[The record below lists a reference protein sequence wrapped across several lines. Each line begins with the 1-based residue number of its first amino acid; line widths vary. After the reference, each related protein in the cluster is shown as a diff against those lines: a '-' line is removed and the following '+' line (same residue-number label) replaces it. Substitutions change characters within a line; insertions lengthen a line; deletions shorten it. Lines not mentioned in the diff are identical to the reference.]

1 MDICSEGSQA
11 YSHKGAYYDRNE
23 DGDYKLANQQLVAEL
38 YARKQNSFTENRV
51 YPFLKMEHFEEELF
65 DIVRTRVKLK
75 NKNHIWLSMTN
86 EEILSSARLRLV
98 DSQTGIE
105 GYTLAAALLFG
116 KDNIIASVL
125 PQYKSDALC
134 RKDNIELYDDRDVI
148 TCNLI
153 KAYSRLSDF
162 INKHLPERP
171 FIDGVQRLSY
181 REMVFREVIPNFLIH
196 REFSSTVPATMTI
209 YKNTVVTEN
218 ANRPYNWG
226 IIKPNNFKPHPK
238 NPTIAAMFREIGL
251 VEELGYGVRNMFKYC
266 PLYVDGAEPII
277 EEKDVSKV
285 SITYDFDNNFDNNF
299 GGNNGGNVAAI
310 QLSERQEFIVRIIAK
325 NAGITAKQMAV
336 ISKISQRTIERE
348 LSILQKIGIIKHVG
362 APNAGEWV
370 IMER

>member
-1 MDICSEGSQA
+1 
-11 YSHKGAYYDRNE
+11 
-23 DGDYKLANQQLVAEL
+23 
-38 YARKQNSFTENRV
+38 
-51 YPFLKMEHFEEELF
+51 
-65 DIVRTRVKLK
+65 
-75 NKNHIWLSMTN
+75 
-86 EEILSSARLRLV
+86 
-98 DSQTGIE
+98 
-105 GYTLAAALLFG
+105 
-116 KDNIIASVL
+116 
-125 PQYKSDALC
+125 
-134 RKDNIELYDDRDVI
+134 
-148 TCNLI
+148 
-153 KAYSRLSDF
+153 
-162 INKHLPERP
+162 
-171 FIDGVQRLSY
+171 
-181 REMVFREVIPNFLIH
+181 MVFREVIPNFLIH

-266 PLYVDGAEPII
+266 PLYVHGAEPII
-277 EEKDVSKV
+277 EEKDVFKV
-285 SITYDFDNNFDNNF
+285 SITYDFDNNF